1 MRRTEKKSVLELFF
15 NEPEGGFHI
24 REMSRRLG
32 LHPNTITNEVKTLV
46 KSGLLVQ
53 KKVGNIIHVKA
64 NMESSLFHV
73 YKRLDNVMKLYESG
87 LISRLYSAYN
97 APEAIILFGSY
108 GKGEDTSK
116 SDIDLAVITKRR
128 IKLGLGKYENALKR
142 KIQVFEMETGKVDKN
157 MLTSLANGIVL
168 EGYLSLP

>member
-1 MRRTEKKSVLELFF
+1 
-15 NEPEGGFHI
+15 
-24 REMSRRLG
+24 
-32 LHPNTITNEVKTLV
+32 
-46 KSGLLVQ
+46 
-53 KKVGNIIHVKA
+53 
-64 NMESSLFHV
+64 
-73 YKRLDNVMKLYESG
+73 MKLYESG